1 MLRWSSGRCNVT
13 EGRAQEPPKRR
24 SKWRRR
30 AKISAIALVALCLLG
45 YLVSCSINW
54 ICYARPP
61 EFNGS
66 PKVLSQQVQ
75 ESDGVR
81 RIGRAWLSKK
91 DGILRMYLAGDPF
104 TLGYSNAVL
113 TQEYIEEQEASLIRL
128 VKHYVPSALG
138 RWLLKKYVLV
148 RNRDLP
154 SYVQRRYQ
162 LEIYGLSRGYRDP
175 FPEIGPLY
183 HRLLNYHAAHDISHA
198 VMDNPLVGCTSFAA
212 WGEAT
217 EGGHLLIG
225 RNFDFDAGRCFDEN
239 KIVMRVEP
247 DKGRGYISVGW
258 PGLIGVVTG
267 INDAKIAVSINAA
280 QSTDNRRIG
289 TPVSIVIRDVMQ
301 HASTLEEAITIIRR
315 SQVFVTD
322 GYLVADGKTGE
333 AVIVEKTPLRAEVR
347 RSTGNVLISA
357 NHFLSDALKDD
368 PANVRYMAD
377 GTSVARYERM
387 AELLAACKSPLNPH
401 DVSVILRDRV
411 VHGTTTPSLGH
422 LAAINSLTATH
433 SVIIDATAGLIWVS
447 VYPHQLG
454 GYVPFGLKDFEAP
467 AGARQIGPDPL
478 LSDGS
483 YQHCQDAR
491 ERVAKAAALLDDGDR
506 DAAVPL
512 LDEAS
517 RLNPGLYLPYLML
530 GELAFREARW
540 TEAKSLL
547 TKALSLH
554 PAYRSER
561 ESVRKMLGQVK
572 ERLAGDGG

>member
-1 MLRWSSGRCNVT
+1 VT
-13 EGRAQEPPKRR
+13 KTQAQESVKQR
-24 SKWRRR
+24 SKWPRR
-30 AKISAIALVALCLLG
+30 AKISAFVLAALCLLG
-45 YLVSCSINW
+45 YLASCSINW

-61 EFNGS
+61 EFHGS
-66 PKVLSQQVQ
+66 PAVLRQQVH
-75 ESDGVR
+75 ESGGVR

-113 TQEYIEEQEASLIRL
+113 TQEYIREQEASLIRL
-128 VKHYVPSALG
+128 VKHYVPSSLG

-154 SYVQRRYQ
+154 SYVERRYQ

-212 WGEAT
+212 WGEAVKD
-217 EGGHLLIG
+217 GHLLIG

-247 DKGRGYISVGW
+247 DEGRGYISVGW

-280 QSTDNRRIG
+280 QSGDNRRIG

-301 HASTLEEAITIIRR
+301 HASTLEQAIDIIRR
-315 SQVFVTD
+315 SEVFVTD
-322 GYLVADGKTGE
+322 CYLVADGKAGE
-333 AVIVEKTPLRAEVR
+333 AVVVEKTPLRTEVR
-347 RSTGNVLISA
+347 RPTGNVIISA
-357 NHFLSDALKDD
+357 NHFLSNTLKDD
-368 PANVRYMAD
+368 PANVRYMAE

-387 AELLAACKSPLNPH
+387 AELLAARKSAMTPH

-411 VHGTTTPSLGH
+411 VHGTTRPALGH

-433 SVIIDATAGLIWVS
+433 SVIMDVTAGIIWVS
-447 VYPHQLG
+447 AYPHQLG
-454 GYVPFGLKDFEAP
+454 AYVPFGLKDFEAP
-467 AGARQIGPDPL
+467 AGARPIEPDPL
-478 LSDGS
+478 LADGS
-483 YQHCQDAR
+483 YQRCQDAR
-491 ERVAKAAALLDDGDR
+491 ERMAKATALIREGKRGAAARLLR
-506 DAAVPL
+506 EAA
-512 LDEAS
+512 

-530 GELAFREARW
+530 GEVAFHEEDW
-540 TEAKSLL
+540 TEAERLL
-547 TKALSLH
+547 AKALSLH

-561 ESVRKMLGQVK
+561 EAARKMLGRIK
-572 ERLAGDGG
+572 KRLAGNGG